1 MVGIK
6 ISWREYRAKEIFIEK
21 YMSDFFVVGIK
32 RTIIGLIFYF
42 WNLRPAI
49 ITNLMGEGFILL
61 TRGYRFMG
69 GVPPP
74 FDTLKIGTST
84 DDIKLKLYR

>member
-1 MVGIK
+1 MKNIDEV
-6 ISWREYRAKEIFIEK
+6 EL
-21 YMSDFFVVGIK
+21 VV
-32 RTIIGLIFYF
+32 
-42 WNLRPAI
+42 
-49 ITNLMGEGFILL
+49 LL
-61 TRGYRFMG
+61 TICATKFHRYLNGRRIYPFNKGLRIYGG